1 MNGKRIIYRIF
12 AVQYPEIMKRFIF
25 LAGIILLSGC
35 SAKKSP
41 SVPTGNWRGVIL
53 MQGTELPFNFAI
65 DSTGAGY
72 QARLINADE
81 EIQLDE
87 LSFQGDSL
95 VMVMHIFDSELRA
108 KINGDSMTG
117 YFIKN
122 YVENYRLPFRAK
134 HGQTFRFQNADE
146 NTEIDFSGTYEVI
159 FTNDAET
166 TPAIG
171 VFSQTGNKV
180 KGTFLNPTGDYR
192 YLDGNV
198 VENKMHL
205 SVFDGDHVY
214 LFIAE
219 KISDTELKGTYRS
232 GKAWLQDWTAKLNPD
247 AKLTDADKLT
257 GMKPGYETI
266 PFSFPDPDRNLVTE
280 KDTLFKNKVVII
292 QLLGTWCP
300 NCMDETKFLTG
311 WYAKNRNRGVE
322 VVGLAFEAKDDFTYA
337 AERVKKMKN
346 KMNVAYPILIAGNKD
361 KKKASETLPML
372 NEVVAFPTLIF
383 VDKTGKVKKIHTGFS
398 GPGTGAYY
406 ERFIEEFNATVNEL
420 LISEKAKSE

>member
-1 MNGKRIIYRIF
+1 MT
-12 AVQYPEIMKRFIF
+12 RFIY
-25 LAGIILLSGC
+25 LAGLVLLAAC
-35 SAKKSP
+35 SAKQNHTI
-41 SVPTGNWRGVIL
+41 PTGNWRGVIT
-53 MQGTELPFNFAI
+53 MQGTELPFNFSI
-65 DSTGAGY
+65 DSTDTGY
-72 QARLINADE
+72 KARLINADE

-87 LSFQGDSL
+87 LSFVGDSL
-95 VMVMHIFDSELRA
+95 VMIMHIFDTELRA

-134 HGQTFRFQNADE
+134 NGQNFRFENADE
-146 NTEIDFSGTYEVI
+146 KVETDFSGTYEVI
-159 FTNDAET
+159 FTNEAET

-171 VFSQTGNKV
+171 IFSQTGNKV

-192 YLDGNV
+192 FLDGNV
-198 VENKMHL
+198 VDNKMHL

-214 LFIAE
+214 IFIAE

-232 GKAWLQDWTAKLNPD
+232 GKVWLQDWTAKINPNASLPD
-247 AKLTDADKLT
+247 ANTLT
-257 GMKPGYETI
+257 GLKPGQETM
-266 PFSFPDPDRNLVTE
+266 PFSFPDPDRNLLTE
-280 KDTLFKNKVVII
+280 KDTLFHNKVMII

-300 NCMDETKFLTG
+300 NCMDETKFLAD
-311 WYAKNRNRGVE
+311 WYSKNRSRGVE

-337 AERVKKMKN
+337 AERVKKMK
-346 KMNVAYPILIAGNKD
+346 KKLAVAYPVLIAGNKD
-361 KKKASETLPML
+361 KKKASEALPML
-372 NEVVAFPTLIF
+372 SEVVAFPTLIF

-420 LISEKAKSE
+420 LTDISE